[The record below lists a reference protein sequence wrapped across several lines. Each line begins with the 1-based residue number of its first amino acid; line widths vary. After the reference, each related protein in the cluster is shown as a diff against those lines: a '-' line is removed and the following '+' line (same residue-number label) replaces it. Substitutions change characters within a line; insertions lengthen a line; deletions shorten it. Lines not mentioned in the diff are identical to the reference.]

1 MLIKIDNN
9 YNFDN
14 TGNES
19 TGEGVTVFD
28 HESVHQSAVKN
39 PNYNPEMRFGMFL
52 ILFQWFARVFA
63 NLNFARI
70 FLSIMRMI
78 IVQIS
83 LFWLEIAPKI

>member
-19 TGEGVTVFD
+19 NGGVTVFD

-39 PNYNPEMRFGMFL
+39 PNYNPEMRF
-52 ILFQWFARVFA
+52 W
-63 NLNFARI
+63 I
-70 FLSIMRMI
+70 FLNVFDIIPMI
-78 IVQIS
+78 RASSQI
-83 LFWLEIAPKI
+83 

>member
-39 PNYNPEMRFGMFL
+39 PNYNPEMRF
-52 ILFQWFARVFA
+52 
-63 NLNFARI
+63 
-70 FLSIMRMI
+70 
-78 IVQIS
+78 
-83 LFWLEIAPKI
+83 